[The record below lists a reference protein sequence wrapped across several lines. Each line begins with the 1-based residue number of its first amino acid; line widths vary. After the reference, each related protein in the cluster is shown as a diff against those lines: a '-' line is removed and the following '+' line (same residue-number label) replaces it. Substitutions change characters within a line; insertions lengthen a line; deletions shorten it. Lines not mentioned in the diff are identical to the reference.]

1 MPYAGGAVQEFA
13 DSVSGISRCGFLFG
27 GLLFAVPM
35 AVSVFGGV
43 FPPSACG
50 RAGNV
55 GSVVFSKSARVGMD
69 GAAFAGNLPGASA
82 VGLWDT
88 AGRVLAEAIKKTCN
102 ASLF

>member
-27 GLLFAVPM
+27 RLLFAVPM
-35 AVSVFGGV
+35 AVSVFNRV

-69 GAAFAGNLPGASA
+69 GAAFAGNLPGAPA
-82 VGLWDT
+82 VGLRDT